1 MGENPLLSDPD
12 STHID
17 QALSSLDFLVVQDIF
32 LSATA
37 AKADVVLPAASFAER
52 EGTYTNTER
61 RVQLTERAVSP
72 PGQARPDWEII
83 CEVSRRAGYPM
94 VYGSTA
100 EIMAEINRLT
110 PSYAGI
116 TYRRLQK
123 EPGIQWP
130 CPNEEHPG
138 TAFLHKDRFSKG
150 KGAFSPCDFKPLAE
164 PPDEEYDF
172 LLTTGRVYFQ
182 YHTGTMTRRISLL
195 EREAPASQVEI
206 HPEDAKRLGIRN
218 QDWVEVAS
226 RRGSVRARAEVTPRV
241 PRKVVF
247 STFHFQEAPINA
259 LTNPALDPVAKIPE
273 YKGCA
278 VKVRR
283 CP

>member
-1 MGENPLLSDPD
+1 
-12 STHID
+12 
-17 QALSSLDFLVVQDIF
+17 
-32 LSATA
+32 
-37 AKADVVLPAASFAER
+37 
-52 EGTYTNTER
+52 
-61 RVQLTERAVSP
+61 
-72 PGQARPDWEII
+72 
-83 CEVSRRAGYPM
+83 M

-150 KGAFSPCDFKPLAE
+150 KGVFSPCDFKPLAE

-226 RRGSVRARAEVTPRV
+226 RRGSVQARAEVTPRV
-241 PRKVVF
+241 PRRVVF